1 VPRLYIKPLIAVNIY
16 SEEIKSVFHC
26 LQFVPLWINFIFA
39 MKIAIITITRNGA
52 RLGARLKSGFAAADL
67 YALPKYLG
75 TAGSGAVALEGDLG
89 SLFARLWNR
98 VDGFICVMATG
109 IVIRSVAPLLKSK
122 ASDPAVV
129 VMDDA
134 GKFAISLLSGHLGG
148 ANELA
153 ERCAF
158 MLGARAVIT
167 TATDAN
173 GLPSFDMLARENG
186 WGIEDLSRVKTLNS
200 LLLDDEKIA
209 VVDDSG
215 LVRAFFHGQGRL
227 QFHDSFVA
235 GLRSE
240 AKGFLFVT
248 NSLIPPQL
256 RAENLLVLRPKN
268 LVLGIGCNSGTAA
281 DEIEGVV
288 LSQLKRL
295 FLSPASIAAVATAE
309 AKSGEAGLIEAAER
323 FAVPL
328 ICYSS
333 QALNEVEA
341 PSPPSDHAL
350 AAIGATG
357 VAEPAALLASGSR
370 ELLLKKVKS
379 GNVTLAIAV
388 KEQ

>member
-1 VPRLYIKPLIAVNIY
+1 
-16 SEEIKSVFHC
+16 
-26 LQFVPLWINFIFA
+26 

-52 RLGARLKSGFAAADL
+52 RLGARLKNSFTNADL

-75 TAGSGAVALEGDLG
+75 TAGKDAVAIEGELS
-89 SLFARLWNR
+89 SLFKQFWPEI
-98 VDGFICVMATG
+98 DGFVCIMATG
-109 IVIRSVAPLLKSK
+109 IVIRSVAPLLKDK
-122 ASDPAVV
+122 TSDPAVV

-158 MLGARAVIT
+158 ILGARAVIT

-173 GLPSFDMLARENG
+173 GLPSFDMLAKENG
-186 WGIEDLSRVKTLNS
+186 WGIEDASRVKILNS

-215 LVRAFFHGQGRL
+215 LVRSFFHGQGRL

-248 NSLIPPQL
+248 NSIIPPQL
-256 RAENLLVLRPKN
+256 RSEALLVLRPKN

-288 LSQLKRL
+288 LSNLRRL
-295 FLSPASIAAVATAE
+295 FLSTASIAAIATAN
-309 AKSGEAGLIEAAER
+309 AKSGEAGLLEAAER

-328 ICYSS
+328 ICYGS
-333 QALNEVEA
+333 QELNEVA
-341 PSPPSDHAL
+341 VPSPPSDHAL

-357 VAEPAALLASGSR
+357 VAEPAALLASGGGK
-370 ELLLKKVKS
+370 LLLKKIKS
-379 GNVTLAIAV
+379 GNVTLAVAV
-388 KEQ
+388 KEL